1 MRFDELIESL
11 EEMTT
16 DDFIGK
22 VNDLDGVYASK
33 HREGHRM
40 LIDIFETC
48 NDMCFAEIFVKRR
61 ILNMFFLPQL
71 TEVAEDVSRELLR
84 LIADYQLEAGN
95 EK

>member
-1 MRFDELIESL
+1 
-11 EEMTT
+11 MTT
-16 DDFIGK
+16 DDFISK
-22 VNDLDGVYASK
+22 VNALNGVYASK

-40 LIDIFETC
+40 LIDIFKTC
-48 NDMCFAEIFVKRR
+48 DDMCFAEIFVKRR

-84 LIADYQLEAGN
+84 LIADYQLEIGN

>member
-1 MRFDELIESL
+1 
-11 EEMTT
+11 MTT

-40 LIDIFETC
+40 LIDIFKTC
-48 NDMCFAEIFVKRR
+48 DDMCFAEIFVKKR
-61 ILNMFFLPQL
+61 ILNMFFLPQP

-84 LIADYQLEAGN
+84 LIANYQLEVGN